1 MAHFQEY
8 WGDSVDLLMSLHV
21 LPLLPDK
28 KRKKK
33 KSLFVSPGT
42 FCPIPRDMQSVA
54 EIYLIQLPEVE
65 GAHRESIRRGLAG
78 ILSPGN
84 RVMSIFF
91 LIKIRKESVWVK
103 Y

>member
-1 MAHFQEY
+1 MAHFQGY
-8 WGDSVDLLMSLHV
+8 WGDSVDLFMSLHV

-28 KRKKK
+28 KREK
-33 KSLFVSPGT
+33 KSLFISPGT

-65 GAHRESIRRGLAG
+65 GAHKESIRRGLTG

-84 RVMSIFF
+84 RVMSRLF